1 LNVVP
6 GAPFRTSSEA
16 NFQFAILHFGLLPM
30 FDDIKKTLRATSGKQ
45 RSNMDATE
53 YASDLGRRSAA
64 A

>member
-1 LNVVP
+1 
-6 GAPFRTSSEA
+6 
-16 NFQFAILHFGLLPM
+16 M

>member
-1 LNVVP
+1 MQMEILQSGLERRP
-6 GAPFRTSSEA
+6 GR
-16 NFQFAILHFGLLPM
+16 AILYFSSPPM
-30 FDDIKKTLRATSGKQ
+30 FVDIKKTLRATSGKQ